1 MGKRG
6 ERRVRTLR
14 YSLRAQRTHLR
25 VVHPDGALDCIC
37 ERSVWYFRK
46 RKSLGCDCRGR
57 RHGAPKL
64 PGGMCYLS
72 DGDYRPAV
80 LERIAS
86 KRLARA
92 WQSAIGAID
101 PLDVEW

>member
-1 MGKRG
+1 M
-6 ERRVRTLR
+6 
-14 YSLRAQRTHLR
+14 
-25 VVHPDGALDCIC
+25 
-37 ERSVWYFRK
+37 
-46 RKSLGCDCRGR
+46 
-57 RHGAPKL
+57 L

-72 DGDYRPAV
+72 DGVYRPAV